1 MLDLFCDT
9 AENFNSSLL
18 PTMFI
23 PPAFAE
29 DRVEVLHHLVRTHP
43 FGTLVTHGVNGL
55 NATQIPFFIV
65 PGKGGLGT
73 LKGHLSKGNPHWKE
87 IETCSE
93 CLVIFQGPHGYVTPS
108 WYPTK
113 ATTHE
118 VVPTWNYATV
128 HAWGRPVI
136 AHDAETKHERVSGLT
151 DHMEAP
157 RADRWRVSD
166 APDAYIQKQLN
177 GIVGLEI
184 AVTRLEGKWKMSQ
197 NRNSE
202 DRAGVLSGLVQSD
215 DPHANP
221 ILAQE
226 MLKSRK

>member
-1 MLDLFCDT
+1 MLDLFCDAT
-9 AENFNSSLL
+9 VHFNPSLMQ
-18 PTMFI
+18 TMFI

-29 DRVEVLHHLVRTHP
+29 DRIEVLHHLVRTHP
-43 FGTLVTHGVNGL
+43 FGTLVTHGVSGL

-65 PGKGGLGT
+65 PGSGSFGT
-73 LKGHLSKGNPHWKE
+73 LRGHLSKGNPHWKE

-108 WYPTK
+108 WYPSK
-113 ATTHE
+113 AATHE

-136 AHDAETKHERVSGLT
+136 AHDPETKHERVSGLT

-157 RADRWRVSD
+157 RANRWRVTD
-166 APDAYIQKQLN
+166 APDTYIQKQLN

-184 AVTRLEGKWKMSQ
+184 AVTRMEGKWKMSQ
-197 NRNSE
+197 NRNPD
-202 DRAGVLSGLVQSD
+202 DRTGVLNGLVQAD

-226 MLKSRK
+226 ILKSQT